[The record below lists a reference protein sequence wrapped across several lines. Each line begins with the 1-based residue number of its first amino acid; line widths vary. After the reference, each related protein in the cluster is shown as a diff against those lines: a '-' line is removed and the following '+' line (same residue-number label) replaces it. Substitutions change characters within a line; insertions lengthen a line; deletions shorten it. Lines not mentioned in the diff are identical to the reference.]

1 MPYRKH
7 FFYNYLKAVNKKE
20 NMTRQYQI
28 SLIWPPQCNSAQS
41 HETFPLIIKGNWLKY
56 AWLRVVCSTPR
67 YFPVV
72 FLVLLSPLSL

>member
-28 SLIWPPQCNSAQS
+28 SLIWPTQCNSAQS

-56 AWLRVVCSTPR
+56 GSWWSAPPPDIFLW
-67 YFPVV
+67 F
-72 FLVLLSPLSL
+72 FLVLLSPFSL